1 MSIKKHKLD
10 RKKLKP
16 IIGHFFNYNSV
27 PYQITQLIDFHE
39 VIGVNVETNEAKKLL
54 ISGLQPLKD
63 NDVVDNGY
71 IHKDIDDFSTDDWK
85 KIEKRFNAISPLLKG
100 ASRKDIEKHS
110 IEIGIHYTTLY
121 RWKKGYD
128 SVGNVMGL
136 LPSKR
141 GRKKGAIFIE
151 EDIEKIISDV
161 IENHYLTV
169 HKPSI
174 KSVIN
179 KVKIQC
185 LERNLAFPSDGTIR
199 NRISQLSQYKV
210 LKQRTNKS
218 LANDYYR
225 PTPNKYTAEYP
236 LQIVQIDH
244 TKVDLQI
251 LDDIHRL
258 PIGRPWLTLAIDIYS
273 RMIVGYYLSLDD
285 PSGISV
291 GMCLVN
297 SILNKDKLLN
307 EFDINSEWNVWGKMD
322 NLACDNGAD
331 FQSYSVQESCFANA
345 INIEFR
351 PIGKKE
357 YGGHIERLIGTTMT
371 EVHDI
376 PGTTFSSIKDRLTYD
391 SEGNACMT
399 FSDFEKWVLIYITK
413 IYQHNKHTEINTTP
427 LEQWKKG
434 IFGTSETVGIGYPQ
448 LPTDPLS
455 MTIDFLPT
463 IKRTIQK
470 NGVTIDGLTYYEP
483 ILNLHIK
490 NLTRRQQGSKDKK
503 YIFKR
508 DPRDISNIWFYDE
521 MQQEYYLIPLANAEI
536 PIMSLFELKKI
547 KTNIESNK
555 NQLLNEHNIIRGY
568 KELYE
573 HVENAQN
580 QTKKHRKHM
589 QKIKNNNKQSK
600 ITTNIKE
607 NEHLK
612 KEEDKFNSDIWNQD
626 IPDFG

>member
-1 MSIKKHKLD
+1 MSIKQHKLN

-16 IIGHFFNYNSV
+16 IIGHFFKYNNKT
-27 PYQITQLIDFHE
+27 YQITQLIDFYE
-39 VIGVNVETNEAKKLL
+39 VIGVDIENNEVKRLL
-54 ISGLQPLKD
+54 IEGLKPID
-63 NDVVDNGY
+63 NIDFTDNGH
-71 IHKDIDDFSTDDWK
+71 IHKDIDNFSNDDWRE
-85 KIEKRFNAISPLLKG
+85 IENRLHAIKPLLEG
-100 ASRKDIEKHS
+100 ATRNEIENHS
-110 IEIGIHYTTLY
+110 SEIGIHYTTLY
-121 RWKKGYD
+121 RWKKAYD
-128 SVGNVMGL
+128 AVGNVIGL
-136 LPSKR
+136 LPNKR
-141 GRKKGAIFIE
+141 GRKKGTIFIE

-161 IENHYLTV
+161 IEKHYLTI

-179 KVKIQC
+179 KVKIKC
-185 LERNLAFPSDGTIR
+185 LDKNLTFPSDGTIR

-218 LANDYYR
+218 LANDMYK
-225 PTPNKYTAEYP
+225 PAPNKYISDYP
-236 LQIVQIDH
+236 LQVVQIDH

-251 LDDIHRL
+251 LDDTHRL
-258 PIGRPWLTLAIDIYS
+258 PIGRPWITLAIDIYS
-273 RMIVGYYLSLDD
+273 RMVVGYYLSLDD

-307 EFDINSEWNVWGKMD
+307 EFDVDAEWNVWGKMD
-322 NLACDNGAD
+322 NLACDNGSD
-331 FQSYSVQESCFANA
+331 FQSYSVQESCFINS

-357 YGGHIERLIGTTMT
+357 YGGHIERLIGTTMK

-376 PGTTFSSIKDRLTYD
+376 PGTTFSNIRERLSYD

-399 FSDFEKWVLIYITK
+399 FSEFEKWLLIYITK
-413 IYQHNKHTEINTTP
+413 IYQHKIHSSLKVSP
-427 LEQWKKG
+427 VEQWRKG
-434 IFGTSETVGIGYPQ
+434 IFGTKESAGIGYPQ
-448 LPTDPLS
+448 IPADPIS

-483 ILNLHIK
+483 VLSTHIRGLNRK
-490 NLTRRQQGSKDKK
+490 QQGSSDSK

-508 DPRDISNIWFYDE
+508 DPRDISKIWFYDDLV
-521 MQQEYYLIPLANAEI
+521 QEYHLIPLANVEV
-536 PIMSLFELKKI
+536 PKMSLFELKKI
-547 KTNIESNK
+547 KMNIETSK
-555 NQLLNEHNIIRGY
+555 NQLLNEHYIIQGY

-573 HVENAQN
+573 HIENAKK
-580 QTKKHRKHM
+580 QTKKHRKYI
-589 QKIKNNNKQSK
+589 QKAKNNKKQSSQIK
-600 ITTNIKE
+600 QTKNIEKE
-607 NEHLK
+607 SKLN
-612 KEEDKFNSDIWNQD
+612 NDIWNQE

>member
-1 MSIKKHKLD
+1 MSIKKHKLN
-10 RKKLKP
+10 RGKIKP
-16 IIGHFFNYNSV
+16 IIGHFFKYNNAT
-27 PYQITQLIDFHE
+27 YQITQLIDFHE
-39 VIGVNVETNEAKKLL
+39 VIGVNKDTNEVKRLL
-54 ISGLQPLKD
+54 IESLEPINNEDIID
-63 NDVVDNGY
+63 NRY
-71 IHKDIDDFSTDDWK
+71 IHKDIDDFTDNDWK
-85 KIEKRFNAISPLLKG
+85 EIERRLNAIRPLIKG

-110 IEIGIHYTTLY
+110 NEIGIHYTTLY

-136 LPSKR
+136 LPNKR
-141 GRKKGAIFIE
+141 GRKKGTIFIE
-151 EDIEKIISDV
+151 EDIEKIINDV
-161 IENHYLTV
+161 IEKHYLTI

-179 KVKIQC
+179 KIKIKC
-185 LERNLAFPSDGTIR
+185 LDRNLTFPSDGTIR

-218 LANDYYR
+218 LANDKYR
-225 PTPNKYTAEYP
+225 PTPNKYTSDYP

-297 SILNKDKLLN
+297 SILHKDKLLN
-307 EFDINSEWNVWGKMD
+307 EFNIDAEWNVWGKMD
-322 NLACDNGAD
+322 NIACDNGAD
-331 FQSYSVQESCFANA
+331 FQSYSVQESCFVNS

-376 PGTTFSSIKDRLTYD
+376 PGTTFSNIKERLTYD

-399 FSDFEKWVLIYITK
+399 FSDFEKWLLIYITK
-413 IYQHNKHTEINTTP
+413 IYQHNIHTELKIAP
-427 LEQWKKG
+427 LEQWRKG
-434 IFGTSETVGIGYPQ
+434 IFGTSESAGIGYPQ
-448 LPTDPLS
+448 IPSSPLS

-483 ILNLHIK
+483 VLNAHIK
-490 NLTRRQQGSKDKK
+490 NLTRRQQGSTDNK

-508 DPRDISNIWFYDE
+508 DPRDISNIWFYDNV
-521 MQQEYYLIPLANAEI
+521 QQEYYLIPLANTEI
-536 PIMSLFELKKI
+536 PKMSLFELKKV
-547 KTNIESNK
+547 KTNIEISK

-573 HVENAQN
+573 HVENAKQ
-580 QTKKHRKHM
+580 QTKKHRKHI
-589 QKIKNNNKQSK
+589 QKIKNNKKQSE
-600 ITTNIKE
+600 ITKHIKE
-607 NEHLK
+607 TINTK
-612 KEEDKFNSDIWNQD
+612 KENKIDSDIWNQE